1 MEQIEIWGVV
11 DEVKQTAANVEI
23 VSPPPGSLGPLYQH
37 WCYDRAKACK
47 LEAGTEDSCN
57 S

>member
-23 VSPPPGSLGPLYQH
+23 VSPPPGSLGPLYQR